1 MRENNKDQKDPLE
14 NLINEEKQKEKIEE
28 IENKIEEKEVQ
39 NEKDNDPLLLDIKLT
54 NKQKEEKFK
63 PEINYLNLNP
73 FQKYT
78 EAGVGI
84 ATLGLAG
91 PIIYSSSEIIILS
104 GIVCSG
110 IGASILIPSLI
121 GLGIYSYYKKNKNEK
136 YIRFLNSLKN
146 DSKMKEEKELFKEI
160 CLNLKKEINDIFSN
174 DFSLKYNYEIK
185 DNFSKY
191 INNFIKEKSKES
203 KSLNDKFEMET
214 KDIKTLNVILLGKS
228 GVGKST
234 LINEILKLKE
244 NRAEEQDNY
253 EAKHIEGWAK
263 KYPIKDSDTKVNNF
277 NLWDTEG
284 IEFSNDNQNNQ
295 ENHLQKV
302 IKHIKDHKTKPNE
315 QINCIWYCL
324 NGQTFQPSEG
334 KYLEALSV
342 SYNEN
347 FKIPIVY
354 VYTQAYENESD
365 KVEGIKKKLENLQ
378 SIKNNKEKL
387 YYIDIIAKEKKYKN
401 RKGKEVCEEPFNLDN
416 LINETFNLSKKGMEI
431 VTKDKI
437 NKFCFEL
444 NKKAEDFEKK
454 IFDKKIKLYEQI
466 MRIQEQNIIN
476 IFESTEKEFMDLI
489 KEIFDCCEDN
499 LKLDIKNNIYKIKEI
514 ILKIIEG
521 KIVKFINIRNLKYLC
536 DNYEE
541 LILSKY
547 NKKNELEKNEKPLD
561 NYKEEIKEYI
571 IKPIFYSQNNYAII
585 EIYDIVINIILDP
598 LFEEYNNFLKN
609 TKNDMKTSMIS
620 IFEDNYKNFLNNSN
634 LNEYNEIK

>member
-160 CLNLKKEINDIFSN
+160 CLNLKKDINDIFSN

-401 RKGKEVCEEPFNLDN
+401 RRGKEVCEEPFNLDK
-416 LINETFNLSKKGMEI
+416 LINETFYLSKKGMEI
-431 VTKDKI
+431 
-437 NKFCFEL
+437 C
-444 NKKAEDFEKK
+444 
-454 IFDKKIKLYEQI
+454 
-466 MRIQEQNIIN
+466 
-476 IFESTEKEFMDLI
+476 
-489 KEIFDCCEDN
+489 
-499 LKLDIKNNIYKIKEI
+499 YK
-514 ILKIIEG
+514 
-521 KIVKFINIRNLKYLC
+521 R
-536 DNYEE
+536 
-541 LILSKY
+541 
-547 NKKNELEKNEKPLD
+547 
-561 NYKEEIKEYI
+561 
-571 IKPIFYSQNNYAII
+571 
-585 EIYDIVINIILDP
+585 
-598 LFEEYNNFLKN
+598 
-609 TKNDMKTSMIS
+609 
-620 IFEDNYKNFLNNSN
+620 
-634 LNEYNEIK
+634 